1 MNSFWKK
8 LPKPFT
14 VLAPMEDVTNFAF
27 REVVSRY
34 LPKPDVLFTE
44 FTNVD
49 ALTSDG
55 YQKTI
60 HRFKHSNYQKP
71 IVAQIWGTN
80 PENFMKS
87 AKIARELG
95 FDGIDINMGC
105 PVRAVVK
112 IGACSALIN
121 NRELVKEII
130 EATKKGAG
138 DLPVCVKTR
147 IGTKNVITDEWITYL
162 LEQKLSAITIHGR
175 TARQMSDVPA
185 NWEEIAKAVKIKNEI
200 SPDTIIIGNG
210 DVKNYEDV
218 IKNYD
223 NYGVDG
229 VMIGRGIFSN
239 PWVFEKEIR
248 SHSFEESKKVLI
260 KHLMLCDTDQ
270 HYDKLRFSYDAIK
283 KFYKMY
289 VNNFDGAS
297 KLRAELMATKTIEEA
312 LQILK

>member
-1 MNSFWKK
+1 MTNFWKE

-27 REVVSRY
+27 REVVTRY
-34 LPKPDVLFTE
+34 LPKPDVMFTE

-49 ALTSDG
+49 ALTSIGFD
-55 YQKTI
+55 KTI
-60 HRFKHSNYQKP
+60 HRFKYSDIQKP

-87 AKIARELG
+87 AKIARKLG
-95 FDGIDINMGC
+95 FNGIDINMGC

-121 NRELVKEII
+121 NRELVKDII

-138 DLPVCVKTR
+138 NLPVSVKTR
-147 IGTKNVITDEWITYL
+147 IGTNNIITEEWITYL
-162 LEQKLSAITIHGR
+162 LEQNLNAITIHGR

-185 NWEEIAKAVKIKNEI
+185 NWEEIAKAVKIKNKT

-210 DVKNYEDV
+210 DVKNYKDV
-218 IKNYD
+218 LINSK

-239 PWVFEKEIR
+239 PWVFEKKIE
-248 SHSFEESKKVLI
+248 SHNFEESKKILI
-260 KHLMLCDTDQ
+260 KHLELCDTNQ
-270 HYDKLRFSYDAIK
+270 HHDKVRFSYDAIK

-297 KLRAELMATKTIEEA
+297 KLRAELMATKTIKEA